1 MNMNHLRIFYA
12 VAEADSIRA
21 SAERLHISQPAV
33 TRSLKDFE
41 TSLGMCLFNRP
52 PHSVQPKT

>member
-21 SAERLHISQPAV
+21 SAERLHIRIAI
-33 TRSLKDFE
+33 
-41 TSLGMCLFNRP
+41 
-52 PHSVQPKT
+52 